1 MRFFDR
7 KKNQIVVW
15 IYRIFGA
22 IDPELCDVL

>member
-1 MRFFDR
+1 MRFLIE
-7 KKNQIVVW
+7 KNQIVVW

>member
-1 MRFFDR
+1 MRFLIG
-7 KKNQIVVW
+7 KSQIVVW